1 MMMRTQAGTA
11 RAVLNHRMRRLGFA
25 LLLISS
31 LVAGCNR
38 GAQATAEARP
48 VRPKPAAK
56 AAKKAEAKPAP
67 EPTER
72 AEGPR
77 KFVVPFAWEASRD
90 EPLAQA
96 RSYLKEILGDNR
108 VYMEHG
114 PKFFA
119 QFADGQKPR
128 ATVVTCA
135 DSRVHTPAF
144 DATPENDDFMVR
156 NIGNQVE
163 NGLGSIEYG
172 VDHLETPVLI
182 ILGHTGCGAVKA
194 AMGDI
199 STQSEAVRKELEK
212 LHVAKPKGDAKS
224 DAAWTEAVVEN
235 VHAQVTLALAHFG
248 TRVSEGKLTVVGA
261 VYDFRNDLGKGSGK
275 LTIVDVNGNAEQARM
290 DAFVEAIDSDGAL
303 RKKERDPRS
312 KRRETGLPN
321 NPSDIIGPELQRAI
335 DRANEIGGKTAAAAP
350 APAEKAAPAP
360 VAHGHAH

>member
-1 MMMRTQAGTA
+1 
-11 RAVLNHRMRRLGFA
+11 MRRLGFA

-48 VRPKPAAK
+48 ARPKPAAK
-56 AAKKAEAKPAP
+56 AAKKAEKAEKAEAKATP
-67 EPTER
+67 ESAEH

-135 DSRVHTPAF
+135 DSRVHTSAF
-144 DATPENDDFMVR
+144 DATPENDDFMIR
-156 NIGNQVE
+156 NIGNQIE
-163 NGLGSIEYG
+163 NGLGSVEYG
-172 VDHLETPVLI
+172 VDHLETPVLMI
-182 ILGHTGCGAVKA
+182 MGHTGCGAVKA
-194 AMGDI
+194 ALGDI
-199 STQSEAVRKELEK
+199 STQSEPVRKELEK
-212 LHVAKPKGDAKS
+212 LHISKPKGDAKS

-235 VHAQVTLALAHFG
+235 VHSQVAFALTHFG

-275 LTIVDVNGNAEQARM
+275 ITIVDVNGNGEPARM
-290 DAFVEAIDSDGAL
+290 EAFVEAIESDGTL
-303 RKKERDPRS
+303 RKKDRDPRG
-312 KRRETGLPN
+312 KRRETGLPTS
-321 NPSDIIGPELQRAI
+321 PAEIISPELQNAI
-335 DRANEIGGKTAAAAP
+335 NRANEISGGRQAP
-350 APAEKAAPAP
+350 APAKPPAEAAPA
-360 VAHGHAH
+360 AHGH

>member
-1 MMMRTQAGTA
+1 
-11 RAVLNHRMRRLGFA
+11 MRRLGFA

-48 VRPKPAAK
+48 ARPKPAAK
-56 AAKKAEAKPAP
+56 APKKAEAKPAP
-67 EPTER
+67 EP
-72 AEGPR
+72 ADGPR

-90 EPLAQA
+90 EPLSQA

-135 DSRVHTPAF
+135 DSRVHTSAF

-172 VDHLETPVLI
+172 VEHLETPVLM

-212 LHVAKPKGDAKS
+212 LHVSKPKGDAKS

-248 TRVSEGKLTVVGA
+248 TRVSEGRLTVVGA

-275 LTIVDVNGNAEQARM
+275 LTIVDVNGNAEPARM
-290 DAFVEAIDSDGAL
+290 DAFVEAIDSEGVL
-303 RKKERDPRS
+303 RKKERDPRA
-312 KRRETGLPN
+312 KRRETGLPTN
-321 NPSDIIGPELQRAI
+321 ASDIIGPELQKAI
-335 DRANEIGGKTAAAAP
+335 ERANEIGGKSAAAAP
-350 APAEKAAPAP
+350 ARAEKAP
-360 VAHGHAH
+360 VAAAHTH